1 LAGAPCGLRW
11 LVASSINT
19 AAGKHIGARR
29 KAGRGG
35 AAGHETLRRPA
46 MVASRRTAAP
56 WRARGGWR
64 AGRVEGVGF
73 GGA

>member
-1 LAGAPCGLRW
+1 L
-11 LVASSINT
+11 ASSINT
-19 AAGKHIGARR
+19 AAGKHMAPGAKLAVVARR
-29 KAGRGG
+29 VMKR
-35 AAGHETLRRPA
+35 RRPA